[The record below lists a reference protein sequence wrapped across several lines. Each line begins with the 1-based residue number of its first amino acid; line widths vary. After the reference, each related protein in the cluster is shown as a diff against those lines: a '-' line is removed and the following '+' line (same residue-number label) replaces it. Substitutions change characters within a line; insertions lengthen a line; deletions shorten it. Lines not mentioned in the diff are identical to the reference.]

1 MELIYSM
8 RRKPLKCEPP
18 HFETSSDPEVVRPIC
33 TISACNII
41 AFSSPTEL
49 SDSDGCTWGGHVY
62 VCDLDT
68 PWDSHK
74 VTSTV
79 HPVSALE
86 WDSEG
91 KQLLVA
97 TTEGEVS
104 VFGMKEFLLN
114 DWGCLYNASFPG
126 EHVIKAAFFHNGRR
140 VSCDKKPDVPAAER
154 LQLLRPTPTL
164 KGFGGIACEGACIIT
179 ATGLIGA
186 LTPSGEPGKALSGAE
201 CLRPARDKVPAASV
215 AHKNGT
221 LIVAAGGVNCV
232 RCAVCSVTLSRAP
245 HQAPSLIVQP
255 LPAVYLDYTPVS
267 LTWSLREDTDS
278 LLIAGSTLSVWN
290 LTQRAHPVHKLLSK
304 GPLQGSTTPGGGQK
318 PGSDCF
324 NTVVWQQISVLPVE
338 GGAHV
343 CSRRLHAAA
352 PHHVLAAHRPNRL
365 LLHRDTHRGGAHV
378 CSRRLH
384 AAAPHHVLAAHRPN
398 RLLLHR
404 DTHRGGAHVCSRRLH
419 AAAPHHVLA
428 AHRPNR
434 LLLHRDTHRGGAHVC
449 SRRLHAA
456 APHHVLAAHRPNR
469 LLLHRDTHRGG
480 AHVCSRRLH
489 AAAPHHVLA
498 AHRPNR
504 LLLHR
509 DTHRG
514 GAHVCSRRLHA
525 AAPHHV
531 LAAHRPNRLLLHRD
545 THRGGAHVCSRR
557 LHAAA
562 PHHVLAAHRPNRL
575 LLHRD
580 THRGGA
586 HVCSRRLH
594 AAAPHHVLAAHRP
607 NRLLLH
613 RDTHRGGAHVCSRRL
628 HAAAPHHVLAA
639 HRPNRLLLH
648 RDTHRGGAH
657 VCSRRLHAAAPH
669 HVLAAHRPNRLLLHR
684 DTHRVSVAGGGR
696 RALLPVEGGAHVC
709 SRRLHAAAPHHVL
722 AAHRPN
728 RLLLHR
734 DTHRIS
740 TTAVSV
746 SGLPGLEAGAT
757 PPKKSKYGG
766 ALATGAACAIVSCV
780 DISWLG
786 GVCVCVDT
794 HAQLHVYR
802 LPAADISTPLLVQHT
817 TSLLEYAMVSGLD
830 YRDIIMTLKPNAI
843 DAVYERFTESF
854 QRQPQAFQQFYY
866 QNWLKLRIALC
877 RVMPTA
883 QGAVSSLTQLTTLA
897 GAWAALAAALRGDDR
912 RHDDVRLDAL
922 LEHEHDKAL
931 VTLEAKAELSSD
943 AVALTPLRRILQ
955 QCVDIATT
963 HLQHAATGH
972 THPDAVALTPRV
984 ATLIRKLPIFYALVT
999 LEAKA
1004 ELSSDAIALTLLRRI
1019 LQQCVDIATT
1029 HLQHAATGHTHPYET
1044 WTDGTALALLRKLVV
1059 AARAA
1064 GRGGEPLSR
1073 ALARLQHQNTKEA
1086 REECATLCLQLTTP
1100 RIWESLPRCTV
1111 SAPHGKPCPHYFEYG
1126 TEPEGLRYAPEPPN
1140 YGTMCEVMPSLG
1152 MDCIRY
1158 MYLGACAGSCRACTR
1173 CGARALAAARPAKHP
1188 MQRAYDGR
1196 FLAAC
1201 RCGGKWTLV
1210 SNY

>member
-104 VFGMKEFLLN
+104 VYGMKEFLLN
-114 DWGCLYNASFPG
+114 DWGCLYSASFPG

-201 CLRPARDKVPAASV
+201 CLRPARDRVPAASV

-338 GGAHV
+338 GCAHV

-352 PHHVLAAHRPNRL
+352 PHHVLAATGPNRL
-365 LLHRDTHRGGAHV
+365 LLHRDTHRVWQQISVLPVEGCAHV

-384 AAAPHHVLAAHRPN
+384 AAAPHHVLAATGPN

-404 DTHRGGAHVCSRRLH
+404 DTHRVWQQISVLPVEGCAHVCSRRLH

-428 AHRPNR
+428 ATGPNR
-434 LLLHRDTHRGGAHVC
+434 LLLHRDTHRVWQQISVLPVEGCAHMCSRRLHAAAPHHVLAATGPNRLLLHRDTHRQISVLPVEGCAHVC

-456 APHHVLAAHRPNR
+456 APHHVLVV
-469 LLLHRDTHRGG
+469 TG
-480 AHVCSRRLH
+480 
-489 AAAPHHVLA
+489 
-498 AHRPNR
+498 
-504 LLLHR
+504 
-509 DTHRG
+509 
-514 GAHVCSRRLHA
+514 
-525 AAPHHV
+525 
-531 LAAHRPNRLLLHRD
+531 
-545 THRGGAHVCSRR
+545 
-557 LHAAA
+557 
-562 PHHVLAAHRPNRL
+562 
-575 LLHRD
+575 
-580 THRGGA
+580 
-586 HVCSRRLH
+586 
-594 AAAPHHVLAAHRP
+594 
-607 NRLLLH
+607 
-613 RDTHRGGAHVCSRRL
+613 
-628 HAAAPHHVLAA
+628 
-639 HRPNRLLLH
+639 
-648 RDTHRGGAH
+648 
-657 VCSRRLHAAAPH
+657 
-669 HVLAAHRPNRLLLHR
+669 PNRLLLHR
-684 DTHRVSVAGGGR
+684 DTHRVWQQISV
-696 RALLPVEGGAHVC
+696 LPVEGCAHVC
-709 SRRLHAAAPHHVL
+709 SRRLHVAAPHHVL
-722 AAHRPN
+722 AATGPN

-740 TTAVSV
+740 TTAVTV

-757 PPKKSKYGG
+757 PPKKPKYGG

-780 DISWLG
+780 DMSWLG

-802 LPAADISTPLLVQHT
+802 LPAPDISTPLLVQHT

-943 AVALTPLRRILQ
+943 AVVLTPLRRILQ

-963 HLQHAATGH
+963 HLQHAAM
-972 THPDAVALTPRV
+972 
-984 ATLIRKLPIFYALVT
+984 
-999 LEAKA
+999 
-1004 ELSSDAIALTLLRRI
+1004 
-1019 LQQCVDIATT
+1019 
-1029 HLQHAATGHTHPYET
+1029 GHTHPYET
-1044 WTDGTALALLRKLVV
+1044 WTDGTALTLLRKLLV

-1073 ALARLQHQNTKEA
+1073 ALARLQHQNTKEV

-1100 RIWESLPRCTV
+1100 RIWDSLPRCTV
-1111 SAPHGKPCPHYFEYG
+1111 SAPHGKPPPHYFEYG
-1126 TEPEGLRYAPEPPN
+1126 IEPEGLRYAPEPPN

-1158 MYLGACAGSCRACTR
+1158 MYLGAGAGSWRSCGR
-1173 CGARALAAARPAKHP
+1173 CGARALPAARPARLP
-1188 MQRAYDGR
+1188 AQRAYDGR
-1196 FLAAC
+1196 FLPAC

>member
-114 DWGCLYNASFPG
+114 DWGCLYSASFPG

-186 LTPSGEPGKALSGAE
+186 LTPATEPGRALRGAE
-201 CLRPARDKVPAASV
+201 GLRPARDRVPAATV

-278 LLIAGSTLSVWN
+278 LVIAGSTLSVWN

-338 GGAHV
+338 GTAHV
-343 CSRRLHAAA
+343 CSRRLHVAA
-352 PHHVLAAHRPNRL
+352 PYHVLAATGPNRL
-365 LLHRDTHRGGAHV
+365 VLHRDTHRLTAPSYYGTVFGGIQSLSNTGPCGGLRA
-378 CSRRLH
+378 CGTRRL
-384 AAAPHHVLAAHRPN
+384 HVLAATGPN
-398 RLLLHR
+398 RL
-404 DTHRGGAHVCSRRLH
+404 
-419 AAAPHHVLA
+419 VLY
-428 AHRPNR
+428 
-434 LLLHRDTHRGGAHVC
+434 
-449 SRRLHAA
+449 
-456 APHHVLAAHRPNR
+456 
-469 LLLHRDTHRGG
+469 
-480 AHVCSRRLH
+480 
-489 AAAPHHVLA
+489 
-498 AHRPNR
+498 
-504 LLLHR
+504 
-509 DTHRG
+509 
-514 GAHVCSRRLHA
+514 
-525 AAPHHV
+525 
-531 LAAHRPNRLLLHRD
+531 
-545 THRGGAHVCSRR
+545 
-557 LHAAA
+557 
-562 PHHVLAAHRPNRL
+562 
-575 LLHRD
+575 
-580 THRGGA
+580 
-586 HVCSRRLH
+586 
-594 AAAPHHVLAAHRP
+594 
-607 NRLLLH
+607 
-613 RDTHRGGAHVCSRRL
+613 
-628 HAAAPHHVLAA
+628 
-639 HRPNRLLLH
+639 
-648 RDTHRGGAH
+648 
-657 VCSRRLHAAAPH
+657 
-669 HVLAAHRPNRLLLHR
+669 R
-684 DTHRVSVAGGGR
+684 DTHRVSNTGPCGGL
-696 RALLPVEGGAHVC
+696 RACGT
-709 SRRLHAAAPHHVL
+709 RLHVL
-722 AAHRPN
+722 AATGPN

-757 PPKKSKYGG
+757 PPKKHKYGG

-780 DISWLG
+780 DMSWLG

-972 THPDAVALTPRV
+972 THPASTSRPHIYNTQRPDTHIPDLSSDAVALTP
-984 ATLIRKLPIFYALVT
+984 
-999 LEAKA
+999 
-1004 ELSSDAIALTLLRRI
+1004 LRRI

-1044 WTDGTALALLRKLVV
+1044 WTDGTALTLLRKLVV

-1073 ALARLQHQNTKEA
+1073 ALARLQHQNTKEV

-1100 RIWESLPRCTV
+1100 RIWDSLPRCTV
-1111 SAPHGKPCPHYFEYG
+1111 SAPHGKPWPHYFEYG
-1126 TEPEGLRYAPEPPN
+1126 IEPEGLRYAPEPPN

-1158 MYLGACAGSCRACTR
+1158 MYLGAGAGSCRACAR

-1188 MQRAYDGR
+1188 TQKAYDGR

>member
-33 TISACNII
+33 NISACNII

-114 DWGCLYNASFPG
+114 EWSCLYTASFPG

-201 CLRPARDKVPAASV
+201 CLRPARDRVPTASV

-245 HQAPSLIVQP
+245 HQAPALLVQP

-278 LLIAGSTLSVWN
+278 LLVGGSALSVWN

-338 GGAHV
+338 GCAHV

-352 PHHVLAAHRPNRL
+352 PYHILAATGPNRL
-365 LLHRDTHRGGAHV
+365 Y
-378 CSRRLH
+378 
-384 AAAPHHVLAAHRPN
+384 
-398 RLLLHR
+398 
-404 DTHRGGAHVCSRRLH
+404 
-419 AAAPHHVLA
+419 
-428 AHRPNR
+428 
-434 LLLHRDTHRGGAHVC
+434 
-449 SRRLHAA
+449 
-456 APHHVLAAHRPNR
+456 
-469 LLLHRDTHRGG
+469 
-480 AHVCSRRLH
+480 
-489 AAAPHHVLA
+489 
-498 AHRPNR
+498 
-504 LLLHR
+504 
-509 DTHRG
+509 
-514 GAHVCSRRLHA
+514 
-525 AAPHHV
+525 
-531 LAAHRPNRLLLHRD
+531 
-545 THRGGAHVCSRR
+545 
-557 LHAAA
+557 
-562 PHHVLAAHRPNRL
+562 
-575 LLHRD
+575 
-580 THRGGA
+580 
-586 HVCSRRLH
+586 
-594 AAAPHHVLAAHRP
+594 
-607 NRLLLH
+607 
-613 RDTHRGGAHVCSRRL
+613 
-628 HAAAPHHVLAA
+628 
-639 HRPNRLLLH
+639 
-648 RDTHRGGAH
+648 
-657 VCSRRLHAAAPH
+657 
-669 HVLAAHRPNRLLLHR
+669 
-684 DTHRVSVAGGGR
+684 
-696 RALLPVEGGAHVC
+696 
-709 SRRLHAAAPHHVL
+709 
-722 AAHRPN
+722 
-728 RLLLHR
+728 LHR

-740 TTAVSV
+740 TTAVTV

-757 PPKKSKYGG
+757 PPKKPKYGS

-780 DISWLG
+780 DMSWLG

-802 LPAADISTPLLVQHT
+802 LPAPDISTPLLVQHT

-866 QNWLKLRIALC
+866 QNWLKLRIGLC
-877 RVMPTA
+877 RVIPTA
-883 QGAVSSLTQLTTLA
+883 QGAVSSLTQLMTLA

-972 THPDAVALTPRV
+972 THP
-984 ATLIRKLPIFYALVT
+984 
-999 LEAKA
+999 
-1004 ELSSDAIALTLLRRI
+1004 
-1019 LQQCVDIATT
+1019 
-1029 HLQHAATGHTHPYET
+1029 YET
-1044 WTDGTALALLRKLVV
+1044 WTEGTALALLRKLVV
-1059 AARAA
+1059 GARAA
-1064 GRGGEPLSR
+1064 GRAAAGEPLSR
-1073 ALARLQHQNTKEA
+1073 ALARLALHNTKEV

-1111 SAPHGKPCPHYFEYG
+1111 SAPHGKPWPHYFEYG
-1126 TEPEGLRYAPEPPN
+1126 IEPEGLRYAPEPPN

-1158 MYLGACAGSCRACTR
+1158 MYLGPGAGSWRACAR
-1173 CGARALAAARPAKHP
+1173 CGARALAAARAARAALA
-1188 MQRAYDGR
+1188 RAYDAR
-1196 FLAAC
+1196 FLPAC

>member
-104 VFGMKEFLLN
+104 VYGMKEFLLN
-114 DWGCLYNASFPG
+114 DWGCLYSASFPG

-201 CLRPARDKVPAASV
+201 CLRPARDRVPAASV

-343 CSRRLHAAA
+343 CSRRLHVAA
-352 PHHVLAAHRPNRL
+352 PHHVLAA
-365 LLHRDTHRGGAHV
+365 
-378 CSRRLH
+378 
-384 AAAPHHVLAAHRPN
+384 
-398 RLLLHR
+398 
-404 DTHRGGAHVCSRRLH
+404 
-419 AAAPHHVLA
+419 
-428 AHRPNR
+428 
-434 LLLHRDTHRGGAHVC
+434 
-449 SRRLHAA
+449 
-456 APHHVLAAHRPNR
+456 
-469 LLLHRDTHRGG
+469 
-480 AHVCSRRLH
+480 
-489 AAAPHHVLA
+489 
-498 AHRPNR
+498 
-504 LLLHR
+504 
-509 DTHRG
+509 
-514 GAHVCSRRLHA
+514 
-525 AAPHHV
+525 
-531 LAAHRPNRLLLHRD
+531 
-545 THRGGAHVCSRR
+545 
-557 LHAAA
+557 
-562 PHHVLAAHRPNRL
+562 
-575 LLHRD
+575 
-580 THRGGA
+580 
-586 HVCSRRLH
+586 
-594 AAAPHHVLAAHRP
+594 
-607 NRLLLH
+607 
-613 RDTHRGGAHVCSRRL
+613 
-628 HAAAPHHVLAA
+628 
-639 HRPNRLLLH
+639 
-648 RDTHRGGAH
+648 
-657 VCSRRLHAAAPH
+657 
-669 HVLAAHRPNRLLLHR
+669 
-684 DTHRVSVAGGGR
+684 AG
-696 RALLPVEGGAHVC
+696 
-709 SRRLHAAAPHHVL
+709 
-722 AAHRPN
+722 PN

-740 TTAVSV
+740 TTAVTV

-757 PPKKSKYGG
+757 PPKKPKYGG

-780 DISWLG
+780 DMSWLG

-897 GAWAALAAALRGDDR
+897 GAWAALAATLRGDDR

-943 AVALTPLRRILQ
+943 AVVLTP
-955 QCVDIATT
+955 
-963 HLQHAATGH
+963 
-972 THPDAVALTPRV
+972 
-984 ATLIRKLPIFYALVT
+984 
-999 LEAKA
+999 
-1004 ELSSDAIALTLLRRI
+1004 LRRI

-1044 WTDGTALALLRKLVV
+1044 WTDGTALTLLRKLLV

-1073 ALARLQHQNTKEA
+1073 ALARLQHQNTKEV

-1100 RIWESLPRCTV
+1100 RIWDSLPRCTV
-1111 SAPHGKPCPHYFEYG
+1111 SAPHGKPPPHYFEYG
-1126 TEPEGLRYAPEPPN
+1126 IEPEGLRYAPEPPN

-1158 MYLGACAGSCRACTR
+1158 MYLGAGAGSWRACAR
-1173 CGARALAAARPAKHP
+1173 CGARVLAAARAARHPA
-1188 MQRAYDGR
+1188 QRAYDAR
-1196 FLAAC
+1196 FLPAC